1 MEGEPGQAR
10 GASGAWTGQGRAGQ
24 TPRHRV
30 SELCPPGPEGS
41 QSARAFRP
49 PSSWSLV
56 TAATGS
62 WCGPRPPAGAAR
74 GGGGGGGWRAHSGAQ
89 GPGLRNRPQSR
100 CRPSLPLGPGVPL
113 HGAVGGPASPA
124 RCGRGSCVLPRTPTQ
139 RSGRSSRDPCRSKAP
154 AKWEP
159 KGELPFMKFSRC
171 VYRKNAGVGEDRVG
185 IFWWEF

>member
-1 MEGEPGQAR
+1 MSRGEAPGCFCGRSALQVEGEPCQAR

-41 QSARAFRP
+41 QSARAFHP

-74 GGGGGGGWRAHSGAQ
+74 GVGMGGAGGLTRGHRAQ
-89 GPGLRNRPQSR
+89 DCETGLRAGAAPLCLWGPASPCMARWGARRP
-100 CRPSLPLGPGVPL
+100 P
-113 HGAVGGPASPA
+113 HGAVGGLVSSPA
-124 RCGRGSCVLPRTPTQ
+124 PPHSGRGGAAVTRVDPKRQ
-139 RSGRSSRDPCRSKAP
+139 RSGSRKVNFLS
-154 AKWEP
+154 
-159 KGELPFMKFSRC
+159 
-171 VYRKNAGVGEDRVG
+171 
-185 IFWWEF
+185 

>member
-1 MEGEPGQAR
+1 MGRYEAQRPVMSRGEAPGCFCGRSALQVEGEPCQAR

-74 GGGGGGGWRAHSGAQ
+74 GVGVGGLEGSLGGTGPRTAKPASEQVPPLSAFGARRPPAWRGG
-89 GPGLRNRPQSR
+89 
-100 CRPSLPLGPGVPL
+100 GPGVPRTVRSGVL
-113 HGAVGGPASPA
+113 CPPPHPHTAVGAEQP
-124 RCGRGSCVLPRTPTQ
+124 
-139 RSGRSSRDPCRSKAP
+139 
-154 AKWEP
+154 
-159 KGELPFMKFSRC
+159 
-171 VYRKNAGVGEDRVG
+171 
-185 IFWWEF
+185 